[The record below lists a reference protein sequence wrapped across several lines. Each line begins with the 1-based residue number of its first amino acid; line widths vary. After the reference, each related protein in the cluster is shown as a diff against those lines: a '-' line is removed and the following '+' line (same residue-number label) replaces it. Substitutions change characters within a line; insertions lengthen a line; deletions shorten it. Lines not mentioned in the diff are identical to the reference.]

1 MIAPLRV
8 KIRVHE
14 EEAPLTRWR
23 RWAAPGEEVI
33 QGTLPEGLPL
43 HDPAVRDLLERWPGA
58 RFSRKTRAGMELTL
72 VRRTAPARPPRWWLH
87 AALLLLTVLST
98 TVAGAALRTTRP
110 LRSPGPGG
118 GVLSVPLAGEMFPGD
133 VAAGLLYA
141 LPLLLIL
148 FCHEMGHYGV
158 ARWYRMDVSPPYF
171 IPSPP
176 SINLAG
182 TFGAFI
188 RLRSVVVNRVM
199 LLDVG
204 MAGPLASFFLSLPA
218 VALGMAWSRIVPLP
232 VEHAPA
238 AFVVFVGADPVWL
251 GGSLALDAMAAL
263 VVPGGNVVALHPVAF
278 AGWLG
283 LLVTTLNL
291 FPLAQLDGGHILYAL
306 VGSAQRWIGAVFL
319 LLLVLLGSPWWG
331 GWWGWWLW
339 AGLIL
344 VIGRGRIR
352 HPAVLDPDFPVTGP
366 RRAAGWLCALI
377 FVLTF
382 VPVPLRG

>member
-1 MIAPLRV
+1 MIARVGV

-14 EEAPLTRWR
+14 EEAPLTGWR
-23 RWAAPGEEVI
+23 RWAAPAEEVI
-33 QGTLPEGLPL
+33 QGTIPERLPL
-43 HDPAVRDLLERWPGA
+43 HDPAVRVLLERWPGA
-58 RFSRKTRAGMELTL
+58 RFSRKTRAGTELTL
-72 VRRTAPARPPRWWLH
+72 VRRTAPARPVRWWVH
-87 AALLLLTVLST
+87 AILLVLTLLST
-98 TVAGAALRTTRP
+98 TVAGA
-110 LRSPGPGG
+110 
-118 GVLSVPLAGEMFPGD
+118 VLSDPAPLSAAGGALSIPLLREMFPAD
-133 VAAGLLYA
+133 VAAGILYSI
-141 LPLLLIL
+141 PLLLIL

-171 IPSPP
+171 LPSPP

-204 MAGPLASFFLSLPA
+204 MAGPLASFFLSLPV
-218 VALGMAWSRIVPLP
+218 VALGMARSRIVPLP

-238 AFVVFVGADPVWL
+238 PFVFFFGADPIWL
-251 GGSLALDAMAAL
+251 GGSLVFDAIAAL
-263 VVPGGNVVALHPVAF
+263 AAPGGNVVALHPVAF

-306 VGSAQRWIGAVFL
+306 VGSAQRWIGAAFL
-319 LLLVLLGSPWWG
+319 LLLVVLGSPWWG

-339 AGLIL
+339 AAIIL
-344 VIGRGRIR
+344 VLGRGRIR
-352 HPAVLDPDFPVTGP
+352 HPAVLDPDFPVTGW

-377 FVLTF
+377 FMLTF

>member
-1 MIAPLRV
+1 MIAPVGV

-14 EEAPLTRWR
+14 EEAPLTAWR
-23 RWAAPGEEVI
+23 RWSAPGQEVI
-33 QGTLPEGLPL
+33 QGTLPEGLRL

-58 RFSRKTRAGMELTL
+58 RFSRKTRAGTELTL
-72 VRRTAPARPPRWWLH
+72 LRRTSPTRPVRWWVHGL
-87 AALLLLTVLST
+87 LLLLTVLST
-98 TVAGAALRTTRP
+98 TVAGAALRGV
-110 LRSPGPGG
+110 SPVSTSSPGG
-118 GVLSVPLAGEMFPGD
+118 GAISVPLVGEMFPGD
-133 VAAGLLYA
+133 LAGGLLYS

-148 FCHEMGHYGV
+148 FCHELGHYAV
-158 ARWYRMDVSPPYF
+158 ARWYGMDVSPPYF

-199 LLDVG
+199 LLDIG
-204 MAGPLASFFLSLPA
+204 AAGPLASFFLSLPA
-218 VALGMAWSRIVPLP
+218 VALGMSWSRIVPLP

-238 AFVVFVGADPVWL
+238 PFVVFVGEIPVWL
-251 GGSLALDAMAAL
+251 GGSPAFDGLAAL
-263 VVPGGNVVALHPVAF
+263 AAPGGNVVALHPVAF

-291 FPLAQLDGGHILYAL
+291 FPLAQLDGGHVLYAL
-306 VGSAQRWIGAVFL
+306 VGDAQRWIGGAFL
-319 LLLVLLGSPWWG
+319 LLLIGLGAPWWG

-339 AGLIL
+339 AAMIL
-344 VIGRGRIR
+344 VLGRGRIR
-352 HPAVLDPDFPVTGP
+352 HPAVLDPHLPVTGW
-366 RRAAGWLCALI
+366 RRAAGWLCVLI
-377 FVLTF
+377 FFLTF